1 MAEISASTSKNQEP
15 NLVKTF
21 GPITWI
27 SIIIGAPIVT
37 VVLDHVITELS
48 HGEQWI
54 RTVLWIGFLCI
65 HVLYTV
71 ILRKQLR
78 TATIN
83 LIGAKKSASNP
94 GLPRTAATIASAV
107 AFGLSLIV
115 SLILLDYYGHR
126 GAADFTL
133 REANFK
139 EAQAE
144 LREKEQIKNELS
156 RAEAKLA
163 ENVKTEEK
171 LPPDSKAYHKA
182 TTEKQATE
190 KRLSASKTDEL
201 DVKNSKYGNTDN
213 REGAN
218 PAVKVETAQKAEVTS
233 NSPDAAKPVANSL
246 EKAGMF
252 LGTFGDFLGG
262 VLNPLLTFGTLV
274 ALAITILLQRT
285 QLELAEDSASRN
297 SAVMEKQAFETTFF
311 NMLNLHNTTVQDLKF
326 DPKTI
331 EIPIWYEEDDID
343 AEEDID
349 FDNRNPDMLLTPIN
363 MADAEGRQVFERVL
377 QLMDSKLHPSPPN
390 AVYHRIQKYHNYIL
404 GHYFRTLYQLLELVE
419 EYSEEAGYEEATR
432 YSSIIRAQLSANEL
446 ILLFYNCGYEL
457 VDTGQFRKLLKRYE
471 ILEHMPLRLGQQP
484 GTLDSPG
491 YSFQIE
497 HHVDQYFKRPE
508 DGDRVYS
515 EAGAFGENPVIRDF
529 LKEEAPYVED

>member
-1 MAEISASTSKNQEP
+1 MVEISVLASKNHKP
-15 NLVKTF
+15 NFVTS
-21 GPITWI
+21 GPVTWI
-27 SIIIGAPIVT
+27 SIVIGAPVVT
-37 VVLDHVITELS
+37 VVLDHVITGLS
-48 HGEQWI
+48 QREQWVRI
-54 RTVLWIGFLCI
+54 VLWIVFLSL

-71 ILRKQLR
+71 ILRKQIR
-78 TATIN
+78 IATVN
-83 LIGAKKSASNP
+83 LIGAKKSALNP
-94 GLPRTAATIASAV
+94 GLLRTAAAIASAV
-107 AFGLSLIV
+107 TLGLSLIV

-126 GAADFTL
+126 GAADFIL
-133 REANFK
+133 REANFS

-144 LREKEQIKNELS
+144 LREKERIKNELF
-156 RAEAKLA
+156 RAEAKVA
-163 ENVKTEEK
+163 ENTKKNEK
-171 LPPDSKAYHKA
+171 LPSDAKASYKVSA
-182 TTEKQATE
+182 EEQAKKKHLDTF
-190 KRLSASKTDEL
+190 KGDEL
-201 DVKNSKYGNTDN
+201 NVRKSSHENIHN
-213 REGAN
+213 REGAT
-218 PAVKVETAQKAEVTS
+218 PAVKAEETQKVEGAFK
-233 NSPDAAKPVANSL
+233 SPNAAKPVANSL

-331 EIPIWYEEDDID
+331 EIPAWHKD
-343 AEEDID
+343 ATEMEEDID

-363 MADAEGRQVFERVL
+363 MAESEGRQVFERVL

-390 AVYHRIQKYHNYIL
+390 AVYHRIQKYHNYVL

-419 EYSEEAGYEEATR
+419 EYSEEAGHEEATR

-471 ILEHMPLRLGQQP
+471 ILEHMPLRLGSEP
-484 GTLDSPG
+484 DTLDTPG
-491 YSFQIE
+491 YSFEIE
-497 HHVDQYFKRPE
+497 HHIDQYFKRPE
-508 DGDRVYS
+508 DGDHVFS
-515 EAGAFGENPVIRDF
+515 KAGAFGENPVVRDF
-529 LKEEAPYVED
+529 LERKAIYVDN